1 MGFLDKVKDTAQKGA
16 AKAKT
21 GVKAG
26 QEKLEDARLK
36 RRISSH
42 KEELGGLVYQQRTGA
57 APGNADVEIDRLV
70 GEIKNAEEE
79 LAASD

>member
-16 AKAKT
+16 EKAKT

-36 RRISSH
+36 RRIASS

-57 APGNADVEIDRLV
+57 APANADAEIDRLV
-70 GEIKNAEEE
+70 GEIKDAEEE